1 MARPTNLLRV
11 DGQRQRLLVVQPLVG
26 IGDMVWHKPWI
37 DHLAAHFDVI
47 LAAKPT
53 AMSEVLFHGTDGIVE
68 RLDIDRSLRGH
79 RGRHDGIAGLFRLAS
94 DFRAARA
101 DQVIVM
107 HHSATYTLAARVAG
121 IPVRWGYGIGG
132 SHRWLN
138 AGSYLGNDDRHT
150 RPTKKLGRFAMANGF
165 GLDPPVWTLSVSQAA
180 RTRASAWCA
189 EQGISTGLHPG
200 DGGCTMVVF
209 GVGAM
214 DVERQW
220 PPSYFASLAAKLH
233 QAAPDLKIVL
243 MGASSER
250 PIVEAVLADPAA
262 PAGLISAMLP
272 LDEAVALIGS
282 ARAYIGNDT
291 SLLNIAAACGRPA
304 IGIFAQTEPLDY
316 SDNIIPVALP
326 DGRFG
331 ETGAIRR
338 ISAAQAFDVVAAV
351 LETADASPDAVK

>member
-1 MARPTNLLRV
+1 
-11 DGQRQRLLVVQPLVG
+11 
-26 IGDMVWHKPWI
+26 
-37 DHLAAHFDVI
+37 
-47 LAAKPT
+47 
-53 AMSEVLFHGTDGIVE
+53 
-68 RLDIDRSLRGH
+68 
-79 RGRHDGIAGLFRLAS
+79 
-94 DFRAARA
+94 
-101 DQVIVM
+101 
-107 HHSATYTLAARVAG
+107 
-121 IPVRWGYGIGG
+121 
-132 SHRWLN
+132 
-138 AGSYLGNDDRHT
+138 
-150 RPTKKLGRFAMANGF
+150 MANGF

-200 DGGCTMVVF
+200 DDGCTMVVF

-220 PPSYFASLAAKLH
+220 PPSYFAALAAKLH

-272 LDEAVALIGS
+272 LDEALALIGS